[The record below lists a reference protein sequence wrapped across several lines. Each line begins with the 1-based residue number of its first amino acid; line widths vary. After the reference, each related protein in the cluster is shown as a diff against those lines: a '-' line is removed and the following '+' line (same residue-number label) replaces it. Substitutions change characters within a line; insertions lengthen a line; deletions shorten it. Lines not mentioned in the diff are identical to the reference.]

1 MGNFKNSE
9 EARAYFSCDRFAAEN
24 GLTLDELAENHAV
37 TSLTVGDRHKNAY
50 GGVMGGVLFTLA
62 DFAFAAAV
70 NSHGRVTVSVNSSIA
85 IHKSVSEG
93 WLYATATETLDH
105 RKLPYCVVE
114 IKDEAGNLIATF
126 TGLAYRFPEND
137 PRNQALPTL

>member
-1 MGNFKNSE
+1 MTLKEFFNDDK
-9 EARAYFSCDRFAAEN
+9 FAALA
-24 GLTLDELAENHAV
+24 GCELIDIKPGWATARMKVEPK
-37 TSLTVGDRHKNAY
+37 LLNATGVCQ
-50 GGVMGGVLFTLA
+50 GGALFTLA

-70 NSHGRVTVSVNSSIA
+70 NSHGRVTVSVDSSIA

-105 RKLPYCVVE
+105 RKMPYCIVE
-114 IKDEAGNLIATF
+114 IKDEDGNLVATF

-137 PRNQALPTL
+137 PRNKVLPNL

>member
-1 MGNFKNSE
+1 MSLKEFFK
-9 EARAYFSCDRFAAEN
+9 DDKFAALAGCE
-24 GLTLDELAENHAV
+24 LLDIKPGYATARMKVEPQLH
-37 TSLTVGDRHKNAY
+37 NATGVCQ
-50 GGVMGGVLFTLA
+50 GGALFTLA

-114 IKDEAGNLIATF
+114 IKDEAGNLSATF

-137 PRNQALPTL
+137 PRNQMLPPL